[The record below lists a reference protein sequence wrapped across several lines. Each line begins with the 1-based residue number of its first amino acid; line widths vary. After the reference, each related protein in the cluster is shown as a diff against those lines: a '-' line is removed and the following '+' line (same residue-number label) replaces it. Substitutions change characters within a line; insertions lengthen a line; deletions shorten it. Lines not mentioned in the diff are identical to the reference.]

1 MMIYLASP
9 YSHDSDVIRYQRYE
23 AVLAYVATHISYQ
36 VLYSPIMHFHD
47 LAERY
52 SLPKGFDFWR
62 RLNESILFR
71 CNALHVL
78 MLDGYEESIGVDAEI
93 KFARTNHIP
102 VVYVSI

>member
-1 MMIYLASP
+1 MIYLASP
-9 YSHDSDVIRYQRYE
+9 YSHDSDVIRLQRYE
-23 AVLAYVATHISYQ
+23 AVLDYVAKVITTQ
-36 VLYSPIMHFHD
+36 VIYSPIMHFHD

-52 SLPKGFDFWR
+52 SFPKGYDFWQR
-62 RLNESILFR
+62 VNEGILFR

-78 MLDGYEESIGVDAEI
+78 MLDGYEESTGVNAEI